1 MKSSPNERSFSVPRA
16 HQSLRNFAYRSV
28 LFAAMAIAM
37 PSFAAVN
44 SGSTGADGALAPS
57 VNTEVQLPPSGI
69 LNYTT
74 INIPAGVTVTF
85 KRNVLNT
92 PAYLLASGDVTI
104 AGTLDARGLDGKA
117 AGSYGDGNQ
126 ADDGLPGKGGPGGF
140 DGGRGGRADAA
151 STPAIIRGGAG
162 LGPGG
167 GAGGIEGGDGSG
179 CAIGAG
185 YFPRVGLGAAYA
197 FDGSDAF
204 SRPYCGNVSTRVA
217 KAYGSAAMQP
227 LIGGSGGGGGRGGVA
242 FPGSGGGGG
251 GGALLIASSGALT
264 VTSTGS
270 IDTTGGDAGGVAGN
284 GSGDSGGGGSG
295 GAIRLLATTIAGS
308 GRLSAL
314 GGCINASNA
323 RRQSC
328 AASPYNSTTY
338 TYNGASPGRI
348 RLEAENITFAGTVDP
363 GQVVGTPSA
372 VFVSNIPSL
381 RISTVGGTAVPASP
395 TGVAD
400 VTFPAT
406 QTGPVTVEFQTT
418 NVPTGSTVLLRLVPA
433 YGNVVET
440 LSPAISGSTASGTAA
455 VSVTLPQGPSTL
467 LAITSFTVTVA
478 MGNDLSRFAQNER
491 VEKVELVATLGRPAA
506 TARLITVSG
515 KSYEVPVAVLHMVG
529 QPG

>member
-1 MKSSPNERSFSVPRA
+1 MKSSRNGRSFDVPHLQHRLGAFA
-16 HQSLRNFAYRSV
+16 HRSL
-28 LFAAMAIAM
+28 LLAAMAIAM
-37 PSFAAVN
+37 PTIAAVN
-44 SGSTGADGALAPS
+44 SGSTGADGAFAPS

-85 KRNVLNT
+85 KRNALNT

-104 AGTLDARGLDGKA
+104 AGTLDVRGLDGKA

-162 LGPGG
+162 TGPGG
-167 GAGGIEGGDGSG
+167 GLGGIEGGDYSG
-179 CAIGAG
+179 CATGAG
-185 YFPRVGLGAAYA
+185 YFPRVGLGGAYA

-204 SRPYCGNVSTRVA
+204 SRPYCGTASTRVA

-314 GGCINASNA
+314 GGCINVSNA

-328 AASPYNSTTY
+328 APSPYNVSNTA
-338 TYNGASPGRI
+338 NGASPGRI

-491 VEKVELVATLGRPAA
+491 VEKVELVATLGRPAT

-515 KSYEVPVAVLHMVG
+515 KSYEVPVAVLQMVG